1 MNIAHLKNEMPVIY
15 LVLNS
20 VKFKLNIFLTVILM
34 VYKNLSLN
42 F

>member
-1 MNIAHLKNEMPVIY
+1 MNIARLKNEMPVIY

>member
-1 MNIAHLKNEMPVIY
+1 MNIARLKNEIPVIY